1 MLFFPSTLGMAMG
14 RAFLFSLLINL
25 PGRYLDIPR
34 DPDGD
39 LGSESIDAAV
49 PVWHGPG
56 LEAVCL
62 PSGLVPPGITSWNLA
77 VGSGAG
83 IASTLVLLR

>member
-1 MLFFPSTLGMAMG
+1 MPFFLSTLRMAMG
-14 RAFLFSLLINL
+14 RTFLYLLIINL

-39 LGSESIDAAV
+39 LSSESIDAEVLV

-56 LEAVCL
+56 PVFH
-62 PSGLVPPGITSWNLA
+62 PVWSHW
-77 VGSGAG
+77 GSPAG
-83 IASTLVLLR
+83 VVMGEVSLLL